1 MARIFVASMIV
12 MHALFLWNVR
22 SRIARGDPDFT
33 AFYTAGRMLR
43 SGQGGELYDPAA
55 QQRVQQEFTR
65 NPDLRRGP
73 LRFIHPPFEAVLF
86 WPPAY
91 LPYREAFVL
100 WDILNLG
107 IVAAISVLLK
117 RYFLVRH
124 DVQPWETF
132 LALLAFFPIFV
143 NFFQGQ
149 DAILLLLLGVL
160 AFRAMDSGADF
171 VAGCCLAAGLFR
183 FQLVVPLLLILA
195 LWRGRKIVLGFA
207 TAGIALLA
215 LSVAIVGRDA
225 TLQYPGYVWRWATT
239 PGFGRTPPSL
249 LPNLLGLMTGW
260 SSVDRFQFAM
270 RLAVLA
276 ASAGL
281 LILMAYMRRMANDSR
296 TSHLALGC
304 AVIAAVL
311 VGYNTST
318 YDLCL
323 LALPLVFVAN
333 YFSRELDESSRAS
346 MSIVAP
352 AIPLLISP
360 LWFLLGMRWQK
371 FNLIAIFLLWWIY
384 ALRGEMLRRSRN
396 GEQPHTVSR
405 LT

>member
-1 MARIFVASMIV
+1 
-12 MHALFLWNVR
+12 MHILFLWIVR

-43 SGQGGELYDPAA
+43 SGQGGDLYDPAA

-86 WPPAY
+86 WPLAY

-107 IVAAISVLLK
+107 MVAAISAFLK
-117 RYFLVRH
+117 CYFLVRH
-124 DVQPWETF
+124 DIQRWEIF
-132 LALLAFFPIFV
+132 FALLAFFPIFV

-149 DAILLLLLGVL
+149 DAILLLLLVAL

-171 VAGCCLAAGLFR
+171 VAGCWLAAGLFR
-183 FQLVVPLLLILA
+183 FQLVIPLVLLLA
-195 LWRGRKIVLGFA
+195 LWRGRKLVLGFA
-207 TAGIALLA
+207 TAGSVLLA
-215 LSVAIVGRDA
+215 LSVALVGREA
-225 TLQYPGYVWRWATT
+225 TFQYPGYMWRWATI
-239 PGFGRTPPSL
+239 PGLGRTPPSL

-260 SSVDRFQFAM
+260 SSVDNFQFAM

-276 ASAGL
+276 ASAVL
-281 LILMAYMRRMANDSR
+281 LILMAYMRRMANDPRCSR
-296 TSHLALGC
+296 LAIGC

-323 LALPLVFVAN
+323 LTLPLVFVAD
-333 YFSRELDESSRAS
+333 YFSRRLHQSSRAPI
-346 MSIVAP
+346 SIVVP

-371 FNLIAIFLLWWIY
+371 LNLIAVILLWWIY
-384 ALRGEMLRRSRN
+384 ALRSEMLRGS
-396 GEQPHTVSR
+396 GEQPQMVSH